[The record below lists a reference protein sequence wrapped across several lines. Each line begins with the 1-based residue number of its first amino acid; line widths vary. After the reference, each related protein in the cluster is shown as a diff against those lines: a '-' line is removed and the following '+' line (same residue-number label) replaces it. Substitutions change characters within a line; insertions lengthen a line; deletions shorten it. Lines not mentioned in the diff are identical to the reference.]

1 MPPKPPPRI
10 STRQAVERALSE
22 LDMMRDGVDVPS
34 CRFDAA
40 WRDFVSGL
48 RPRRAGPRDGI
59 RWGPR
64 PGERPAG
71 QAATPGGRGS
81 PGDRRRRR
89 IGDGRAVLR
98 LARAAPRL
106 RPGGAVRLRLRAV
119 GRPQALP
126 DTGALGPRRLPAQH
140 LCPGGRY
147 PLRGRAERAD
157 VALPGAPPGALPG
170 GPRAR

>member
-1 MPPKPPPRI
+1 M

-22 LDMMRDGVDVPS
+22 LNMNGRRP
-34 CRFDAA
+34 FDAA
-40 WRDFVSGL
+40 WRRLVSGPSGAL
-48 RPRRAGPRDGI
+48 DGPGREMVSDG
-59 RWGPR
+59 GPR

-71 QAATPGGRGS
+71 QAETTGGRGS

-119 GRPQALP
+119 GRP
-126 DTGALGPRRLPAQH
+126 
-140 LCPGGRY
+140 
-147 PLRGRAERAD
+147 
-157 VALPGAPPGALPG
+157 
-170 GPRAR
+170 